1 MGQRVYKCLVVDDDL
16 GAHATIEAHIIRTEG
31 LQLVGHAFNG
41 EEAISLLSSN
51 LIDILFLDIE
61 MPKFSGIELLQ
72 VLPYPLAAIITSAH
86 TEYAFDAFQNYAI
99 DYVQKPIL
107 YDRFL
112 VAAAKAKTFAIN
124 NSTNS
129 YPEFLELKTTR
140 KKITIQQKDIVFI
153 QSIGNYI
160 KVFVQN
166 QGTPIIAYSALRSIQ
181 QQLTPNEF
189 IQVHRSFIVR
199 KSVIEKKEKLDI
211 HLKNGAI
218 IPVGAKFDYLIE
230 AFI

>member
-16 GAHATIEAHIIRTEG
+16 DAHATIEAHIIRTMG
-31 LQLVGHAFNG
+31 LQLAGHAFSG
-41 EEAISLLSSN
+41 DEAISLLSSN
-51 LIDILFLDIE
+51 PIDILFLDIE

-72 VLPYPLAAIITSAH
+72 VLPFPLAAIITSAH

-99 DYVQKPIL
+99 DYLQKPIL
-107 YDRFL
+107 YQRFL
-112 VAAAKAKTFAIN
+112 TAVTRAKTFASN

-129 YPEFLELKTTR
+129 SPEFLELKTVR
-140 KKITIQQKDIVFI
+140 KKITIRQKEIVVI

-160 KVFVQN
+160 KVFLQN
-166 QGTPIIAYSALRSIQ
+166 QTIPIIAYSALRSIQ

-199 KSVIEKKEKLDI
+199 KSFIEKKEKLDI
-211 HLKNGAI
+211 LLKNGAT
-218 IPVGAKFDYLIE
+218 IPVGSKFDYLIE